1 MKKSNSFYGYS
12 LILAFFML
20 FLAARSQ
27 LITDFYNKSCP
38 NLLTIVRTQVQ
49 NAIKVETRMAASL
62 LRLHFHD
69 CFVNGCD
76 GSILLDGSDGEK
88 FALPNLNS
96 VRGFEVVD
104 NIKSSV
110 ESACP
115 GVVSC
120 ADLLAIA
127 ARDSVLLSGGP
138 TWKVLLGR
146 RDALV
151 ANQSG
156 ANTSLPS
163 PFDNLGNITLK
174 FANVGLNVTDVVSLS
189 GGHTIGQARCAV
201 FSNRLYN
208 FSGPGIPDSTLD
220 TNMLSDLQN
229 VCPVNGDGNKTAFLD
244 RNSTDLFDNHYFQNL
259 VNQKGLLSSDQILFS
274 SDEAKTTTQ
283 SLVQSYS
290 TNPSR
295 FSADFLNSMIKMG
308 NISPLTGSNG
318 EIRKNWGHTIGLSR
332 CLLFSN
338 RLFNFAGTGN
348 PDSTLDTN
356 MLSDLQNICPVNG
369 DANKATFLDR
379 NSNDLFD
386 NHYFQNLL
394 NGKGLLSSDQILF
407 SSDEAKTTTQSL
419 VQSYSTNSDLFFADF
434 ANSMIK
440 MGNISPLTGSSGQ
453 IRKNCRV
460 VNS

>member
-1 MKKSNSFYGYS
+1 MKKSNNFYGYS

-208 FSGPGIPDSTLD
+208 FSGPGIPDNTLD

-229 VCPVNGDGNKTAFLD
+229 LCPVNGDGNKTTFLD

-259 VNQKGLLSSDQILFS
+259 LNQKGLLGSDQILFS

-295 FSADFLNSMIKMG
+295 FFADFLNSMIKMG

-318 EIRKNWGHTIGLSR
+318 EIRKN
-332 CLLFSN
+332 
-338 RLFNFAGTGN
+338 
-348 PDSTLDTN
+348 
-356 MLSDLQNICPVNG
+356 
-369 DANKATFLDR
+369 
-379 NSNDLFD
+379 
-386 NHYFQNLL
+386 
-394 NGKGLLSSDQILF
+394 
-407 SSDEAKTTTQSL
+407 
-419 VQSYSTNSDLFFADF
+419 
-434 ANSMIK
+434 
-440 MGNISPLTGSSGQ
+440 
-453 IRKNCRV
+453 CRV